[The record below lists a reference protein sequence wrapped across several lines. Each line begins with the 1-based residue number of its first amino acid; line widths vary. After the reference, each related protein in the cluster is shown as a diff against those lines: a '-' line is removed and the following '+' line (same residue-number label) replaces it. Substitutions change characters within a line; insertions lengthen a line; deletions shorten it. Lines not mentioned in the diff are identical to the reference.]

1 MHLIFFTLFIIFSSL
16 LSAQQSFE
24 DFKRQQEQA
33 FSQYKESVTKEY
45 AAYEAAEKA
54 AFEEFKE
61 DVERQWEEFKGSTA
75 KTYVSYD
82 GDLQSRA
89 SIDYENGNLLIEVII
104 DEETVDIEGINYYKG
119 NRYDSYRFGYGGPS
133 LIGNFLIILNTSFY
147 PWPQTAG
154 HVSKELSDSE
164 RKPIFQGLAKSKII
178 QKLVKILSEKDDG
191 GNSILDDQ
199 LADANGKEID
209 ASNAEKFAEKKISG
223 QLEASKEYTGKDGKD
238 RKSFSLS
245 LDLRPDH
252 QDSRIKKYRKEIV
265 KQSKRFNIEPSIAM
279 AITETESSFNPKA
292 KSHIPAYGLMQLVPI
307 SGARDA
313 YNYVYKKDKVLKKRY
328 LFKPKNNIELG
339 CAYLAKIRYNY
350 FKSIKDDEK
359 AYMCSVAAYN
369 TGAGNVAKALTN
381 KTKLKPASKRA
392 NQLGSNELYNTLLK
406 DLKYEETRNY
416 LKKVWAR
423 KDKYSDI
430 G

>member
-1 MHLIFFTLFIIFSSL
+1 MYLNFLTLSIIFSSL
-16 LSAQQSFE
+16 LISQQSFE

-45 AAYEAAEKA
+45 DAYEAAEKA
-54 AFEEFKE
+54 AFEKFKE

-89 SIDYENGNLLIEVII
+89 SIDYENGHLFIEVII
-104 DEETVDIEGINYYKG
+104 DEETADIEGINYYKSKR
-119 NRYDSYRFGYGGPS
+119 NDSYRYGYGGPS
-133 LIGNFLIILNTSFY
+133 LFGNFLFILNTSFY

-154 HVSKELSDSE
+154 HVSKELSESE
-164 RKPIFQGLAKSKII
+164 RKPLFQGLAKSKII
-178 QKLVKILSEKDDG
+178 QKLVKVLSETDNRGD
-191 GNSILDDQ
+191 SILDDQ
-199 LADANGKEID
+199 LADENGSEIN
-209 ASNAEKFAEKKISG
+209 AANAEKFAEKNISG
-223 QLEASKEYTGKDGKD
+223 QLEASKDYTGKDGKD
-238 RKSFSLS
+238 RKSFSFS
-245 LDLRPDH
+245 LDLKPDH
-252 QDSRIKKYRKEIV
+252 QDSRIKKYRKEII

-292 KSHIPAYGLMQLVPI
+292 TSHIPAYGLMQLVPS

-313 YNYVYKKDKVLKKRY
+313 YNYVYKEDKVLKKRY
-328 LFKPKNNIELG
+328 LYKPKNNIELG

-369 TGAGNVAKALTN
+369 TGIGNVAKALTGKGIIN
-381 KTKLKPASKRA
+381 PATDEANSMSSEKLYKTLR
-392 NQLGSNELYNTLLK
+392 K
-406 DLKYEETRNY
+406 DLKHKEARDY
-416 LKKVWAR
+416 LERVWSK

>member
-1 MHLIFFTLFIIFSSL
+1 MHKIFLTVSIIFPAL
-16 LSAQQSFE
+16 LLAQQSFE

-61 DVERQWEEFKGSTA
+61 DVERQWAEFKGSTK

-119 NRYDSYRFGYGGPS
+119 NRRDSHRFGYVGPS
-133 LIGNFLIILNTSFY
+133 LIGNFLFILNTSFY

-154 HVSKELSDSE
+154 HVSKQLSESE
-164 RKPIFQGLAKSKII
+164 RKPIFQSLAKTKLIK
-178 QKLVKILSEKDDG
+178 KLVKVLSETDDG
-191 GNSILDDQ
+191 GSGILDDQ
-199 LADANGKEID
+199 LADENGKEIN
-209 ASNAEKFAEKKISG
+209 AANAEKFAEKKISE

-238 RKSFSLS
+238 RKSFSMS

-265 KQSKRFNIEPSIAM
+265 KQSKRFNIKPSVAM

-292 KSHIPAYGLMQLVPI
+292 TSHIPAYGLMQLVPS

-313 YNYVYKKDKVLKKRY
+313 YQHVYKKDKVLKKRY
-328 LFKPKNNIELG
+328 LYKPKNNIELG
-339 CAYLAKIRYNY
+339 CAYLSKIRNDW
-350 FKSIKDDEK
+350 FKGIRDNNS
-359 AYMCSVAAYN
+359 AYMCTIAAYN
-369 TGAGNVAKALTN
+369 TGAGNVARALTN
-381 KTKLKPASKRA
+381 KTKLKPATKRA
-392 NQLGSNELYNTLLK
+392 NQLGSDELYNTLLK

-423 KDKYSDI
+423 KDKYSDL

>member
-1 MHLIFFTLFIIFSSL
+1 MYLNFITTSIIFSSL
-16 LSAQQSFE
+16 LISQQSFE

-45 AAYEAAEKA
+45 DAYEAAEKA
-54 AFEEFKE
+54 AFEKFKE

-89 SIDYENGNLLIEVII
+89 SIDYENGHLFIEVII
-104 DEETVDIEGINYYKG
+104 DEETADIEGINYYKSKR
-119 NRYDSYRFGYGGPS
+119 NDSYRYGYGGPS
-133 LIGNFLIILNTSFY
+133 LFGNFLFILNTSFY

-154 HVSKELSDSE
+154 HVSKELSESE
-164 RKPIFQGLAKSKII
+164 RKPLFQGLAKSKLI
-178 QKLVKILSEKDDG
+178 QKLVKVLSETDDG
-191 GNSILDDQ
+191 GHSILDDQ
-199 LADANGKEID
+199 LADENGTEIN
-209 ASNAEKFAEKKISG
+209 AANAEKFAEKNISG
-223 QLEASKEYTGKDGKD
+223 QLEASKDYTGKDGKK
-238 RKSFSLS
+238 RKSFSFS
-245 LDLRPDH
+245 LDLKPGH
-252 QDSRIKKYRKEIV
+252 QKSRMNKYRKEIV

-292 KSHIPAYGLMQLVPI
+292 TSHIPAYGLMQLVPS

-313 YNYVYKKDKVLKKRY
+313 YNYVYKEDKVLKKRY
-328 LFKPKNNIELG
+328 LYEPKNNIELG

-369 TGAGNVAKALTN
+369 TGIGNVAKALTGKGIIN
-381 KTKLKPASKRA
+381 PATDEANSMSSEKLYKTLR
-392 NQLGSNELYNTLLK
+392 K
-406 DLKYEETRNY
+406 DLKHKEARDY
-416 LKKVWAR
+416 LERVWSK
-423 KDKYSDI
+423 KDKYSDN

>member
-1 MHLIFFTLFIIFSSL
+1 MYLNFLTLSIIFSSL
-16 LSAQQSFE
+16 LISQQSFE

-45 AAYEAAEKA
+45 DAYEAAEKA
-54 AFEEFKE
+54 AFEKFKE

-89 SIDYENGNLLIEVII
+89 SIDYENGHLFIEVII
-104 DEETVDIEGINYYKG
+104 DEETADIEGINYYKSKR
-119 NRYDSYRFGYGGPS
+119 NDSYRYGYGGPS
-133 LIGNFLIILNTSFY
+133 LFGNFLFILNTSFY

-154 HVSKELSDSE
+154 HVSKELSESE
-164 RKPIFQGLAKSKII
+164 RKPLFQSLAKSKLI
-178 QKLVKILSEKDDG
+178 QKLVKVLSETDDG
-191 GNSILDDQ
+191 GHSILDDQ
-199 LADANGKEID
+199 LADENGTEIN
-209 ASNAEKFAEKKISG
+209 AANAEKFAEKNISG
-223 QLEASKEYTGKDGKD
+223 QLEASKDYTGKDGKD
-238 RKSFSLS
+238 RKSFSFS
-245 LDLRPDH
+245 LDLKPDH
-252 QDSRIKKYRKEIV
+252 QDSRIKKYRKEII

-292 KSHIPAYGLMQLVPI
+292 TSHIPAYGLMQLVPS

-313 YNYVYKKDKVLKKRY
+313 YNYVYKEDKVLKKRY
-328 LFKPKNNIELG
+328 LYKPKNNIELG

-369 TGAGNVAKALTN
+369 TGIGNVAKALTGKGIIN
-381 KTKLKPASKRA
+381 PATDEANSMSSEKLYKTLR
-392 NQLGSNELYNTLLK
+392 K
-406 DLKYEETRNY
+406 DLKHKEARDYLERVWTRKN
-416 LKKVWAR
+416 
-423 KDKYSDI
+423 KYQ
-430 G
+430 

>member
-1 MHLIFFTLFIIFSSL
+1 VYLNFLTLSIIFSSL
-16 LSAQQSFE
+16 LISQQSFE

-45 AAYEAAEKA
+45 DAYEAAEKA
-54 AFEEFKE
+54 AFEKFKE

-89 SIDYENGNLLIEVII
+89 SIDYENGHLFIEVII
-104 DEETVDIEGINYYKG
+104 DEETADIEGINYYKSKR
-119 NRYDSYRFGYGGPS
+119 NDSYRYGYGGPS
-133 LIGNFLIILNTSFY
+133 LFGNFLFILNTSFY

-154 HVSKELSDSE
+154 HVSKELSESE
-164 RKPIFQGLAKSKII
+164 RKPLFQGLAKSKLI
-178 QKLVKILSEKDDG
+178 QKLVKVLSETDDG
-191 GNSILDDQ
+191 GHSILDDQ
-199 LADANGKEID
+199 LADENGTEIN
-209 ASNAEKFAEKKISG
+209 AANAEKFAEKNISG
-223 QLEASKEYTGKDGKD
+223 QLEASKDYTGKDGKD
-238 RKSFSLS
+238 RKSFSFS
-245 LDLRPDH
+245 LDLKPDH
-252 QDSRIKKYRKEIV
+252 QDSRIKKYRKEII

-292 KSHIPAYGLMQLVPI
+292 TSHIPAYGLMQLVPS

-313 YNYVYKKDKVLKKRY
+313 YNYVYKEDKVLKKRY
-328 LFKPKNNIELG
+328 LYEPKNNIELG

-369 TGAGNVAKALTN
+369 TGIGNVAKALTGKGIIN
-381 KTKLKPASKRA
+381 PATDEANSMSSEKLYKTLR
-392 NQLGSNELYNTLLK
+392 K
-406 DLKYEETRNY
+406 DLKHKEARDY
-416 LKKVWAR
+416 LERVWSK
-423 KDKYSDI
+423 KDKYSDN

>member
-1 MHLIFFTLFIIFSSL
+1 
-16 LSAQQSFE
+16 
-24 DFKRQQEQA
+24 
-33 FSQYKESVTKEY
+33 
-45 AAYEAAEKA
+45 
-54 AFEEFKE
+54 
-61 DVERQWEEFKGSTA
+61 
-75 KTYVSYD
+75 
-82 GDLQSRA
+82 
-89 SIDYENGNLLIEVII
+89 
-104 DEETVDIEGINYYKG
+104 
-119 NRYDSYRFGYGGPS
+119 
-133 LIGNFLIILNTSFY
+133 
-147 PWPQTAG
+147 
-154 HVSKELSDSE
+154 
-164 RKPIFQGLAKSKII
+164 
-178 QKLVKILSEKDDG
+178 
-191 GNSILDDQ
+191 
-199 LADANGKEID
+199 
-209 ASNAEKFAEKKISG
+209 
-223 QLEASKEYTGKDGKD
+223 
-238 RKSFSLS
+238 
-245 LDLRPDH
+245 
-252 QDSRIKKYRKEIV
+252 
-265 KQSKRFNIEPSIAM
+265 M

-292 KSHIPAYGLMQLVPI
+292 KSHIPAYGLMQLVPS

-381 KTKLKPASKRA
+381 TTKLKPASKKA
-392 NQLGSNELYNTLLK
+392 NQLGSDELYKTLLK